1 MKTYLVGGSVRDE
14 LLGLPVQDH
23 DYVVVGASPEDM
35 AILGYRPVG
44 KDFPVFLH
52 PETHE
57 QYALAR
63 TERKISLGYKGFEV
77 FTSPQVTL
85 QEDLARR
92 DLTINAIAKD
102 IDGNIIDP
110 FNGVADLEAGILRHV
125 SPAFAEDPVRILR
138 AARFAARFGFHI
150 AAETMTLMRDMV
162 HNGEVDALV
171 PERVWQEL
179 SRGLMEKHPS
189 RMFHVLRECGA
200 LTRIMPEVDVLFG
213 VPQPAH
219 AHPEIDTGVHI
230 MLAIDYAAT
239 KQYSLPVRFATLMH
253 DLGKGTTPPDQ
264 WPRHIGHEARSVELA
279 QNLCER
285 IRVPKDC
292 RDLSLLV
299 ARYHGDVHRAQ
310 ELRAATI
317 ADMLQTVDAYRKPDR
332 FDEFLQACACDYHGR
347 PGFATKPYPQAAH
360 LQQTFAAAK
369 NVDAG
374 AIAAALSQ
382 KPHEPSELPTA
393 IRSKVREA
401 RIASILEAIES
412 TVSTH

>member
-63 TERKISLGYKGFEV
+63 TERKISIGYKGFEV

-85 QEDLARR
+85 QEDLVRR

-150 AAETMTLMRDMV
+150 AAETMALMRDMV

-317 ADMLQTVDAYRKPDR
+317 ADMLQAVDAYRKPDR

-347 PGFATKPYPQAAH
+347 PGFAAKPYPQTTH
-360 LQQTFAAAK
+360 LKQTFAAAK
-369 NVDAG
+369 SVDAG

-382 KPHEPSELPTA
+382 EPQDASELPIL
-393 IRSKVREA
+393 IRTQVRTA
-401 RIASILEAIES
+401 RIASILQTLEFKEK
-412 TVSTH
+412 